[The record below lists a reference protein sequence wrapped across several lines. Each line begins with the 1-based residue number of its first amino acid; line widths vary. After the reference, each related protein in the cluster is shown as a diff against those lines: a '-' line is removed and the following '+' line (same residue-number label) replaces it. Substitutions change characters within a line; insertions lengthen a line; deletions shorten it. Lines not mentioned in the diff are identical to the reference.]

1 MSKYQMIEAIRKQ
14 NQSAAINFLSGFDEG
29 SLSTLSEASATNRPP
44 TRSSERVGTTR
55 TIAGGITRLSA

>member
-29 SLSTLSEASATNRPP
+29 SLSIYLKRLQLTDHPRGRQSVWVRRGPSPA
-44 TRSSERVGTTR
+44 V
-55 TIAGGITRLSA
+55 ITRLSA